1 MTAFGGGVSTAF
13 VEECR
18 QEWKRLGVPDG
29 LAEEMAAELES
40 DLAEAEADGVSAA
53 ELLGE
58 SDPRRFAATWA
69 RERGL
74 VSEPSPQ
81 KRRRRVWPWVVLA
94 VFLLVVGGFVTLAL
108 STFGAGSVSSHHSHP
123 LVVAPPP
130 RVAVPNVV
138 ALEACRASRKLLAG
152 GFIVLHVPRSRCHA
166 VVVAQRPAA
175 GTVIQRLKPRNMV
188 KLRLRRARG

>member
-1 MTAFGGGVSTAF
+1 RGLDLPPARPARGRGPRRHASRGERRRPAAQVLPDVDERSARSRRGSAGLARGPRRGRLGAGGDRSGGSVMTAFGGGVMTAF
-13 VEECR
+13 VGECR

-94 VFLLVVGGFVTLAL
+94 VFLLVVGGSVTLAL
-108 STFGAGSVSSHHSHP
+108 STFGAGS
-123 LVVAPPP
+123 
-130 RVAVPNVV
+130 
-138 ALEACRASRKLLAG
+138 
-152 GFIVLHVPRSRCHA
+152 
-166 VVVAQRPAA
+166 
-175 GTVIQRLKPRNMV
+175 
-188 KLRLRRARG
+188 